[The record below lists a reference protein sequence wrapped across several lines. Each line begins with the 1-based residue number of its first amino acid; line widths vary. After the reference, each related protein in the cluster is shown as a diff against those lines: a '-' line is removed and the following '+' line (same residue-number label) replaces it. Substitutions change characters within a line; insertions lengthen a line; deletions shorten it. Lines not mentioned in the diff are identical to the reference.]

1 MKMIRMVPQIT
12 YTLLFSILSFFL
24 ASCGGEAPNQQPE
37 ALTQNG
43 YDSGVLVFSK
53 TEGFRH
59 NSIEAG
65 GEAIMRLGEEHGFG
79 VTWTENSSY
88 FTGDSLSSYDAVIF
102 LNTTLDVLDEQ
113 QQSEFEQYIRS
124 GGGFVGIHSASDT
137 EYDWQWYGNLVG
149 AYFDNHPGNP
159 NVREAVV
166 TKVMQE
172 HPSVQHLDDR
182 WRRADEWYNFGFISE
197 SINVILELDTD
208 SYEGSDHP
216 GDHPVSWFQEYDGG
230 RSFYTAMG
238 HTSESYSEP
247 EFLEHLLHG
256 IRFAMGE

>member
-1 MKMIRMVPQIT
+1 
-12 YTLLFSILSFFL
+12 
-24 ASCGGEAPNQQPE
+24 
-37 ALTQNG
+37 
-43 YDSGVLVFSK
+43 
-53 TEGFRH
+53 
-59 NSIEAG
+59 
-65 GEAIMRLGEEHGFG
+65 
-79 VTWTENSSY
+79 
-88 FTGDSLSSYDAVIF
+88 
-102 LNTTLDVLDEQ
+102 
-113 QQSEFEQYIRS
+113 
-124 GGGFVGIHSASDT
+124 
-137 EYDWQWYGNLVG
+137 VG
-149 AYFDNHPGNP
+149 AYFDNHPNNP

-166 TKVMQE
+166 TKVMPE

-238 HTSESYSEP
+238 HTSETFSEP